1 MRRRI
6 STAIIVVLLG
16 CYSQVMSQGSV
27 DLAAIHRIQEAG
39 FQHSQV
45 METLIGLCDM
55 QGPRLSGTPA
65 YRQAAERS
73 QVLLKSWGVDEA
85 QLERYTSAFAGWE
98 LENFSAAVVE
108 PYYLTLTA
116 QPAAWTG
123 STDGTVK
130 GTPLLVDLYD
140 LEALEARAGQL
151 AGRILLHREAEPRC
165 APEALVYNRP
175 ILKEAAAQL
184 NPFGRTGLG
193 DHRDWDLKAI
203 MEEDFDRFGKSE
215 EDALMDFLIAQNV
228 AAVLMPS
235 VMDNGLLRVS
245 EANFGACQDG
255 EAVPFIFISKENHG
269 RLLRM
274 MERGLKPVV
283 ALNQKTRFFRNPD
296 NHVNVIAQIDGT
308 DPRLKHEVVLIGAHL
323 DAWHGGTGASDNG
336 AGCAVMMEVMRIF
349 KQLNLKPRRTVRIGL
364 WGGEEQM
371 FNGSLGYAKAHLTDV
386 LSGEPGPSPE
396 KIIAYFNHD
405 SGAGRIRGVFL
416 QGNEACRP
424 FFEAALK
431 PFHRMGV
438 ETVSIRNS
446 FGTDHVVFD
455 ALNIPAFEFIQDPGL
470 YESHQYHANMD
481 VVDLI
486 EEDALKLNAVF
497 IASLV
502 YKAAMQDAPLPRKLI
517 VK

>member
-1 MRRRI
+1 MKRRI
-6 STAIIVVLLG
+6 RTAIIVVLLG
-16 CYSQVMSQGSV
+16 IFSLAMAQGPV
-27 DLAAIHRIQEAG
+27 DLGAIHRIQEAG

-45 METLIGLCDM
+45 METLIRLCDM

-65 YRQAAERS
+65 YRQAAERA
-73 QVLLKSWGVDEA
+73 QALLNSWGVDEA
-85 QLERYTSAFAGWE
+85 RLERYESAFAGWQ
-98 LENFSAAVVE
+98 LEAFSAALVE
-108 PYYLTLTA
+108 PCYLTLTA

-123 STDGTVK
+123 STEGTVK

-140 LEALEARAGQL
+140 LEALKALAGQL
-151 AGRILLHREAEPRC
+151 AGRVLLHGEAEPRL
-165 APEALVYNRP
+165 ATETPVYNSTV
-175 ILKEAAAQL
+175 LEEAAAQL
-184 NPFGRTGLG
+184 SPFGEKGLG
-193 DHRDWDLKAI
+193 DRRNWDLKTI
-203 MEEDFDRFGKSE
+203 MTEDFDHFGKGE
-215 EDALMDFLIAQNV
+215 EDALMAFLIEQNV

-235 VMDNGLLRVS
+235 VMDHGLLRVS

-274 MERGLKPVV
+274 IGHGLKPVV
-283 ALNQKTRFFRNPD
+283 ALNQQTRFFRNPD
-296 NHVNVIAQIDGT
+296 YHVNVIAQIDGT
-308 DPRLKHEVVLIGAHL
+308 DPRLKDEVVLIGAHL

-336 AGCAVMMEVMRIF
+336 AGCAVMLEVMRLF
-349 KQLNLKPRRTVRIGL
+349 KQLDLKPRRTVRMGL

-371 FNGSLGYAKAHLTDV
+371 FNGSLGYARAHLTDV
-386 LSGEPGPSPE
+386 LSGESSPSPE
-396 KIIAYFNHD
+396 KISAYFNHD

-424 FFEAALK
+424 FFEAALQ
-431 PFHRMGV
+431 PFHRLGV
-438 ETVSIRNS
+438 KTVCIRNS

-486 EEDALKLNAVF
+486 EEDALKLNAVL

-502 YKAAMQDAPLPRKLI
+502 YTAAMRDAPLPRKLA